1 MRKHNIFFTYVI
13 PSVLAFALSGVY
25 AIVDGFFI
33 GNSLGDAGLT
43 AINIAY
49 PIPAFIQA
57 AGTGIGLAGA
67 IRFTILQAQKNREE
81 ETWYFSGTL
90 LLLAAA
96 CIFMTGFAL
105 LCSLPMLRLLGA
117 SGGILTMAN
126 EYIAVIA
133 LGAVFQVFGTGL
145 VPFIRNL
152 GGATFA
158 MVSMAAGFLTNIL
171 LDYCFVWVLEWGM
184 TGAAA
189 ATIIGQCITMLCAI
203 GFLWKTKIDFR
214 LPPVRNL
221 PRIFGTILAV
231 SLSPFG
237 LTFSPNL
244 TLILMNRFLSTYGGD
259 RAVATYACIAY
270 IISIV
275 YLLLQG
281 IGDGSQPLISRYY
294 GENAVAHMWQ
304 TRSLAYHTGTFVTL
318 ASMAA
323 LFFARSFVGVMF
335 GASPTVRHDVS
346 SILPLFLIGLLF
358 LSFVRITTAYCYA
371 TEQSR
376 VSYCLVYAEPI
387 LLLLLGM
394 VLGPKLG
401 VAGIWASVPLA
412 QGLTGILA
420 IIAKRRVDSRTMP
433 AK

>member
-1 MRKHNIFFTYVI
+1 MRKHNVFYRYVI

-25 AIVDGFFI
+25 AIVDGFFV

-43 AINIAY
+43 AINLAY

-67 IRFTILQAQKNREE
+67 IRFTILQAQKNRED
-81 ETWYFSGTL
+81 ETAYFSGTL

-96 CIFMTGFAL
+96 CLLMTGFVL
-105 LCSLPMLRLLGA
+105 LLSLPILRLLGA

-126 EYIAVIA
+126 EYVTVIAV
-133 LGAVFQVFGTGL
+133 GAVFQVFGTGL

-158 MVSMAAGFLTNIL
+158 MVSMVAGFLINIL

-189 ATIIGQCITMLCAI
+189 ATIIGQCVTMLCAI
-203 GFLWKTKIDFR
+203 GFLWKKKLGVR
-214 LPPVRNL
+214 LPKPQKL
-221 PRIFGTILAV
+221 PAIFRTVLLV

-237 LTFSPNL
+237 LTFSPNI
-244 TLILMNRFLSTYGGD
+244 TLILMNRFLSTFGGEQ
-259 RAVATYACIAY
+259 AVATYACIAY

-294 GENAVAHMWQ
+294 GEHALTDMKQ
-304 TRSLAYHTGTFVTL
+304 TRSLAYRTGTVVTL
-318 ASMAA
+318 AAMAA
-323 LFFARSFVGVMF
+323 LFFARDSVGVMF
-335 GASPTVRHDVS
+335 GASDTVRHDLAY
-346 SILPLFLIGLLF
+346 ILPLFLISLLF

-371 TEQSR
+371 TEQSKI
-376 VSYCLVYAEPI
+376 SYLLVYAEPV
-387 LLLLLGM
+387 LLLLFGI
-394 VLGPKLG
+394 VLGPTIG
-401 VAGIWASVPLA
+401 VIGIWVSVPLA

-420 IIAKRRVDSRTMP
+420 LFAKHRVDHRAML
-433 AK
+433 A